1 VEEVNIQ
8 QEIAARQMEFKQ
20 KRDFRVLSM
29 VGTAKELMLRLVWA
43 IEGCDSTLRGDGE
56 VGFAPFSSVQN
67 GSVQFRAAS
76 PWPEP
81 L

>member
-1 VEEVNIQ
+1 MQ

-43 IEGCDSTLRGDGE
+43 IEGCDSALRGDGE
-56 VGFAPFSSVQN
+56 VGLAPFGPARSGPVQN
-67 GSVQFRAAS
+67 SQCSAARG
-76 PWPEP
+76 PA
-81 L
+81 